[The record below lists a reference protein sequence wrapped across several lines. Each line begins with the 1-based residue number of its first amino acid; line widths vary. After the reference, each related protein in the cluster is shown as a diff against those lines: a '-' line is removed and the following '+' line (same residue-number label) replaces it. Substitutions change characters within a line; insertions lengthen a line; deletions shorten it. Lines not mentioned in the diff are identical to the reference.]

1 MIATSYPLSSVFWT
15 MLEFFLFFL
24 WIWLAISVFSD
35 IFRSHDLSGAAK
47 MLWVIFVILFPYLG
61 IFAYLIFRGGSMH
74 ERAASHAALQR
85 SAFDQYLHHAGVS
98 SSTADQLHK
107 LADLRDRGVLTED
120 EFQSEKQRLLATS
133 AAHGTSHA

>member
-1 MIATSYPLSSVFWT
+1 MFATSYSLANVFWT

-47 MLWVIFVILFPYLG
+47 MLWVIFVVLFPFLG

-74 ERAASHAALQR
+74 ERAATHAALQGR
-85 SAFDQYLHHAGVS
+85 AFGQYMQHAAGN

-107 LADLRDRGVLTED
+107 LADLRDRGFLTDD
-120 EFQSEKQRLLATS
+120 EFQSEKRNVL
-133 AAHGTSHA
+133 GTTGVDSTT